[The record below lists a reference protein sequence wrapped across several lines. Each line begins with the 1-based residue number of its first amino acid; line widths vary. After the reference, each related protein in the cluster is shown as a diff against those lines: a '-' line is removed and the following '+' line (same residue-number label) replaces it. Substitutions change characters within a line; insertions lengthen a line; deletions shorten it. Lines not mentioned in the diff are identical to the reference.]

1 MYSTVDQGVRFT
13 HISIVENLC
22 SSMVQFQSRFRSL
35 IPSNSMQE
43 VMTSAAGWGRT
54 AGAAGSEPPEVGS
67 RLALYS
73 YSTLQYTA
81 PGLGRGFASRPR
93 PIDPDLQ

>member
-1 MYSTVDQGVRFT
+1 
-13 HISIVENLC
+13 
-22 SSMVQFQSRFRSL
+22 
-35 IPSNSMQE
+35 MQE

-73 YSTLQYTA
+73 YSTLQYIGT
-81 PGLGRGFASRPR
+81 PHLG
-93 PIDPDLQ
+93 